1 MNLVVDIGNT
11 RIKVAVVQGDEV
23 LFSQAYASSE
33 EALAGEWQVLFPT
46 VEQAIV
52 ASTGES
58 VEEIVL
64 SLRAKGLKVLA
75 MDSTTAV
82 PIGNDYLTPATLGVD
97 RLAAAVA
104 AVEVMGCRDCLI
116 VDFGTAITIDLVEN
130 GVFRGG
136 NISPGMKTRFR
147 SLHDYTHRLPE
158 CEPTDSLAV
167 IGRSTREAIEQG
179 LPWEM
184 SKCFDHSAALSPEF
198 VPLAE
203 LGAIDNL
210 RFELKIN
217 GEVRQAGVTSEMLF
231 SVDEIIS
238 HVSKYMT
245 LKIGD
250 LIYTG
255 TPCGVGPVKVG
266 DNLVATLEGRELLNF
281 DIR

>member
-33 EALAGEWQVLFPT
+33 EALAGEWRVLFPT

-82 PIGNDYLTPATLGVD
+82 PIGNDYLTPSTLGVD

-179 LPWEM
+179 VMQGIVNEIEGYICHFMQSNAKL
-184 SKCFDHSAALSPEF
+184 SLIFTGGDAKYFVKRIKNAKFAKC
-198 VPLAE
+198 
-203 LGAIDNL
+203 
-210 RFELKIN
+210 
-217 GEVRQAGVTSEMLF
+217 
-231 SVDEIIS
+231 
-238 HVSKYMT
+238 
-245 LKIGD
+245 D
-250 LIYTG
+250 LVF
-255 TPCGVGPVKVG
+255 CGL
-266 DNLVATLEGRELLNF
+266 NRILEYNASDKDGIF
-281 DIR
+281 

>member
-179 LPWEM
+179 VMQGIVNEIEGYICHFMQSNAKL
-184 SKCFDHSAALSPEF
+184 SLIFTGGDAKYFVKRIKNAKFAKC
-198 VPLAE
+198 
-203 LGAIDNL
+203 
-210 RFELKIN
+210 
-217 GEVRQAGVTSEMLF
+217 
-231 SVDEIIS
+231 
-238 HVSKYMT
+238 
-245 LKIGD
+245 D
-250 LIYTG
+250 LVF
-255 TPCGVGPVKVG
+255 CGL
-266 DNLVATLEGRELLNF
+266 NRILEYNASNKDGIF
-281 DIR
+281 